1 MELLTNKELIEKH
14 KTFRLNTGIYF
25 NYTIYWSSDKKKAVL
40 KDLKTSFFDLKKNVF
55 LVFLLLEYLKQL
67 I

>member
-14 KTFRLNTGIYF
+14 KTFRLNTGILLLDYK

-40 KDLKTSFFDLKKNVF
+40 KDKVS
-55 LVFLLLEYLKQL
+55 
-67 I
+67 